1 MLVLD
6 EATSALDAISEYE
19 ITEAFE
25 RLDKVL
31 TKVVIA
37 HRLSTVLKADKIV
50 YLKGGKIQG
59 MGTFNELRELI
70 PDFDRQAE
78 LMGISK

>member
-1 MLVLD
+1 MD
-6 EATSALDAISEYE
+6 EATSALDAISESE
-19 ITEAFE
+19 ITDAFE
-25 RLDKVL
+25 RLDKGL